1 MSLLVPFTFVVYFVL
16 VRVRQRLA
24 ERRNLK
30 SGRVKGRAA
39 ATAAARMM
47 TTKKSHDG
55 LCQTKEKEEDG
66 NMLRLWKLFTCTV
79 EEGVHYKI

>member
-1 MSLLVPFTFVVYFVL
+1 MSLLVLFTFVVYFVL
-16 VRVRQRLA
+16 SIVRVRQRLV

-55 LCQTKEKEEDG
+55 LCQTKEKEEARTTPSEQS
-66 NMLRLWKLFTCTV
+66 LEIC
-79 EEGVHYKI
+79 